1 MKSPHEVVYMK
12 VSIVNVEPPKKILDH
27 PWGGDCG
34 SLGVLNGPIG
44 VLDIHDD
51 PIVSLMN
58 PLFLI
63 SM

>member
-12 VSIVNVEPPKKILDH
+12 VSIGMFEHQMNTRSS
-27 PWGGDCG
+27 WAGGC
-34 SLGVLNGPIG
+34 GVLNGPIG

-63 SM
+63 SI